1 VSNFENV
8 AFVLKPSLLPSL
20 APKVSGYDARLMST
34 RPPEKSPGR
43 FGVYDL
49 MMAIESMKSAG
60 KRLRGTT
67 RLFGLVL
74 GSRLPFSSADE

>member
-1 VSNFENV
+1 
-8 AFVLKPSLLPSL
+8 
-20 APKVSGYDARLMST
+20 
-34 RPPEKSPGR
+34 
-43 FGVYDL
+43 

-74 GSRLPFSSADE
+74 GNRLPFSSADE